1 MINSRILKYHRTFH
15 SCIGKKLFHPCT
27 KTHFKHWTFLL
38 STIRSKDEER
48 EMNWLYDFDD
58 GLRKVRVDNKV
69 MLLYFCAEWCGW
81 CRKLVQETYDNQN
94 VVLFLN
100 EQFVCLK
107 VDIDQNL
114 TLAENYQNHIVPTTV
129 FISSNRIELG
139 RIEGYIPPDQ
149 FLEYTK
155 GILTKYSSIN

>member
-1 MINSRILKYHRTFH
+1 
-15 SCIGKKLFHPCT
+15 
-27 KTHFKHWTFLL
+27 
-38 STIRSKDEER
+38 
-48 EMNWLYDFDD
+48 MNWLYDFDD
-58 GLRKVRVDNKV
+58 GLRKARVDNKV

-81 CRKLVQETYDNQN
+81 CKKLVQEIYDNQN
-94 VVLFLN
+94 IVLFLN

-139 RIEGYIPPDQ
+139 RIEGYISPDQ

-155 GILTKYSSIN
+155 GILTKYNSIN